1 MTRILVPISHA
12 AGFEAVVDHA
22 CAYAK
27 GVGGELTLLHVFEP
41 PNAMIGIVPG
51 ASISGEIVA
60 EEATGTQLLDVADER
75 IVAAGLPRPARILER
90 AASPSDAILAHARG
104 FDLIVMGT
112 HGRKGIRRML
122 LGSVTEAVLRA
133 APCPVLTVHV
143 P

>member
-1 MTRILVPISHA
+1 MRILVPLSHA
-12 AGFEAVVDHA
+12 PGFEQVIDHA
-22 CAYAK
+22 CTYAK
-27 GVGGELTLLHVFEP
+27 GTGAELTLLHVFEP
-41 PNAMIGIVPG
+41 PNEMIGMVPG
-51 ASISGEIVA
+51 ATVAGELAA
-60 EEATGTQLLDVADER
+60 EEATGTQLLDTAEQR

-112 HGRKGIRRML
+112 HGRKGLRRML

-133 APCPVLTVHV
+133 APCPVLTIHV